1 VIAVKRITEPVV
13 NRKIE
18 VVVREH
24 NLPKKFRSEVHCDIA
39 AVCMEAEYVDVCPPG
54 VFTRNAYWS
63 INGHFPC
70 GWRGTCFQG
79 KPVIY

>member
-1 VIAVKRITEPVV
+1 MIAVKRITEPVV

-24 NLPKKFRSEVHCDIA
+24 NLPKKFRSQVHCD
-39 AVCMEAEYVDVCPPG
+39 VRVLAEYVDV
-54 VFTRNAYWS
+54 WS

-70 GWRGTCFQG
+70 GWWGTCFQG